1 MVMQLKEVNGLDDIN
16 KIYIGQELTLT
27 VSNFLNGTLT
37 HTLGY
42 VILFLGHCVAV
53 CKMQLEFESQHS
65 GGKESTWQGTVN
77 FNGKERRSSLG
88 RAWLRTIRFAV
99 HQ

>member
-1 MVMQLKEVNGLDDIN
+1 M
-16 KIYIGQELTLT
+16 KIF
-27 VSNFLNGTLT
+27 NA
-37 HTLGY
+37 
-42 VILFLGHCVAV
+42 LGHTPLDMLYFFGHCAAV